1 MEKSITQIVP
11 TNVNYTYE
19 ILQKNIKKLKSTYSF
34 LKVGSIGESVLGRK
48 IPYIKIGNGKRKILY
63 HAGIHAN
70 EWITSTLLMKFVE
83 DFSNAINLNKLIYG
97 EPARYLFEAMSLYV
111 VPMVNPDGIDLV
123 TENIN
128 KNSNIYKNYINIAKE
143 YPNILFPSGW
153 KANFNGES
161 LINFHLYCQR
171 QQGSGVP
178 NL

>member
-1 MEKSITQIVP
+1 MKNNTTEIVP
-11 TNVNYTYE
+11 TNVSYNYE

-83 DFSNAINLNKLIYG
+83 DFSNAISLNKLIYG
-97 EPARYLFEAMSLYV
+97 EPARYLFEAMSLYI

-143 YPNILFPSGW
+143 YPNIPFPSGW
-153 KANFNGES
+153 KANFNGVD
-161 LINFHLYCQR
+161 LKIYQPVCKAL
-171 QQGSGVP
+171 
-178 NL
+178 